1 MTYLFTIKQIN
12 LILKLLSLIDFFLIF
27 TYLNR
32 TEGVDPFEVHYWYLK
47 FGEPG
52 KRLLLNQNL
61 FAIFLEVLQILIRVD
76 GFGDSFLTFSHSI

>member
-1 MTYLFTIKQIN
+1 MN

-52 KRLLLNQNL
+52 KRLLLTQNL